1 MHIDYLIKMANDI
14 GDFFKADPDQEA
26 AATNIHQHLKRFWD
40 PRMKQQII
48 AHYHDTKGV
57 GLEGPVLVA
66 VKQLA
71 AEAAKVSATPP
82 APQTSRASPR

>member
-14 GDFFKADPDQEA
+14 GDFFKADPDKDA
-26 AATNIHQHLKRFWD
+26 AAANIHLHMKRFWD
-40 PRMKQQII
+40 PRMKKGII
-48 AHYHDTKGV
+48 AHYNETKGI

-71 AEAAKVSATPP
+71 EEAGKAAAAKSA
-82 APQTSRASPR
+82 

>member
-26 AATNIHQHLKRFWD
+26 AAANIQQHIERFWD
-40 PRMKQQII
+40 PRMKKEIV
-48 AHYHDTKGV
+48 AHYSEMKGV

-71 AEAAKVSATPP
+71 AEAGRKVASA
-82 APQTSRASPR
+82 